1 MSFRPICIV
10 GPTSSGKT
18 ALALQLAKQFDG
30 EIVNADAS
38 QMYRGL
44 TVGTGKPV
52 GTWENGVFLVE
63 GIRHHAFD
71 VLEPTETCTVT
82 QWKELAQK
90 AVEEIMARGKLPIV
104 VGGTGLYV
112 QSLVDDFVPPAVVPQ
127 SDLREKM
134 ARMSLQGL
142 QEWLKEV
149 DAKSYGFIDIQNPR
163 RVQRAI
169 EVAVT
174 TGESFVDQQTKGPKA
189 LDALQ
194 MGIEHVREILYT
206 RIDDAVEE
214 KLKAGWIEEVKKL
227 LEQGVPMDAPAFQA
241 IGYRDVMVHLQNRMT
256 HSALLQTIQQAT
268 RHYAKRQVTWFK
280 RDARIHWIADHAEAE
295 KFVQAWME

>member
-1 MSFRPICIV
+1 MSLRPICIV
-10 GPTSSGKT
+10 GSTSSGKT
-18 ALALQLAKQFDG
+18 ALALKLAKQFDG

-38 QMYRGL
+38 QIYRGL

-52 GTWENGVFLVE
+52 GTWEDGMFLVD
-63 GIRHHAFD
+63 GVRHHVFD
-71 VLEPTETCTVT
+71 VLDPNESCTVT

-90 AVEEIMARGKLPIV
+90 AVEDITARGKLPIV

-127 SDLREKM
+127 TDLREKM
-134 ARMSLQGL
+134 AHMSLQAL

-149 DAKSYGFIDIQNPR
+149 DLKSYGFIDIKNPR

-174 TGESFVDQQTKGPKA
+174 TGESFVDQQSKGPKA

-194 MGIEHVREILYT
+194 LGIEHAREVLYT
-206 RIDDAVEE
+206 RIDEAVEE
-214 KLKAGWIEEVKKL
+214 KLKMGWIEEVKRL

-256 HSALLQTIQQAT
+256 YPVLVQTIQQAT
-268 RHYAKRQVTWFK
+268 RHYAKRQMTWFK
-280 RDARIHWIADHAEAE
+280 RDARINWIENQAEAE
-295 KFVQAWME
+295 KFVRAWV